1 MSRIMTPSG
10 NSGSSWRF
18 NDGDVHRDDVQ
29 CWGYPNLAQEVVVND
44 EHHPEW
50 QGSNV
55 YGLIRVITDDGMQH
69 LVGTVSKAARIVDFT
84 TGKTVYD
91 FASFGAKPRSGGDS
105 YGAVAYWRGRY
116 YFGGWIIAPH
126 PAGAAFDT
134 TDKYTYL
141 ISTTDLVDWTIHLK
155 DKAPDS
161 LSWQAEISDLVATN
175 DHLYI
180 LRGDTAGGGTGT
192 GLWRY
197 DGVEITHVATGPA
210 IYGALNED
218 TLWYSVRDCDSIGT
232 LDLNTDTSAARIL
245 TDVPTMTGGTKTWE
259 SVWQGGSAI
268 LAGRV
273 HAFCADGFFVL
284 LQDAPDTQVFVPCVM
299 SATPHDKR
307 VLGWRSQMAYAAGGL
322 VVAANTADTDR
333 LGGTSAQQSLLLWI
347 GPNGQVRI
355 LDTGGMFSGIV
366 VFADRLY
373 YGLSANPHGNN
384 FNNHQVGGITLSSI
398 PLSDIKRTTVALY
411 ERVYNPQAINGVW
424 GGYPTLGYTHG
435 KAILTPDA
443 AGTLTIWQWSA
454 ERMNQSLGTVTF
466 TAGQTQMIDLAPY
479 FAGGII
485 GFSYSDEG
493 TLEGSIALW

>member
-1 MSRIMTPSG
+1 M
-10 NSGSSWRF
+10 GSKFIEGGAQR
-18 NDGDVHRDDVQ
+18 NDAWDG
-29 CWGYPNLAQEVVVND
+29 GYPNLAQEVVVND

-50 QGSNV
+50 HGSNV
-55 YGLIRVITDDGMQH
+55 YGLIRMTTDDGRQH

-84 TGKTVYD
+84 TGQTVYD

-116 YFGGWIIAPH
+116 YFGGWVIAPH
-126 PAGAAFDT
+126 PAGAAFNT

-141 ISTTDLVDWTIHLK
+141 ISTTDLVSWAIHIK

-175 DHLYI
+175 DHLYV
-180 LRGDTAGGGTGT
+180 LRGDTAGIGSGT

-197 DGVEITHVATGPA
+197 DGTDVVNVTTGPA

-218 TLWYSVRDCDSIGT
+218 ALWYSVRGT
-232 LDLNTDTSAARIL
+232 AGINIRDLNTETNATRTL
-245 TDVPTMTGGTKTWE
+245 TDVPTMVGGAKTWE
-259 SVWQGGSAI
+259 TVWQGGSAI

-284 LQDAPDTQVFVPCVM
+284 RQDDPDTQVFVPCVM
-299 SATPHDKR
+299 SAISDDKR
-307 VLGWRSQMAYAAGGL
+307 VFGWRSQVAYAAGGI
-322 VVAANTADTDR
+322 VVAANTADTVR
-333 LGGTSAQQSLLLWI
+333 LGGTTAQQSLLLWI

-355 LDTGGMFSGIV
+355 LDTGGMFSGIA

-373 YGLSANPHGNN
+373 YGVSANPHGNN

-411 ERVYNPQAINGVW
+411 ERVENPQTINGIW

-435 KAILTPDA
+435 KAILTPA
-443 AGTLTIWQWSA
+443 ATGTLTIWQWST
-454 ERMNQSLGTVTF
+454 ERTNQSLGTIEF
-466 TAGQTQMIDLAPY
+466 TAGQTQLIDLSTY
-479 FAGGII
+479 FAGGLM
-485 GFSYSDEG
+485 GFSFSAACD
-493 TLEGSIALW
+493 LEGSIALW